1 MKFLV
6 LILLLSIIESIYSI
20 SSPQSRRRIMSIPL
34 AIVIASEGPLKSR
47 ALDME
52 AFMTS
57 ELQKSNPPKLTD
69 DQLLCQYGA
78 PSRNTGDACIRAG
91 MSTTRTG
98 TLDAFGNAYRGD
110 FIRCKTFYDDKGDRY
125 EKRVVCQ

>member
-1 MKFLV
+1 MRYLV
-6 LILLLSIIESIYSI
+6 FILSLSIINVIDSIL
-20 SSPQSRRRIMSIPL
+20 SPQSRRRFMSVPL
-34 AIVIASEGPLKSR
+34 AIVVASEGPFKTM

-57 ELQKSNPPKLTD
+57 ELQKSNQPKLTD

-78 PSRNTGDACIRAG
+78 PSRATGDACIRAG

-125 EKRVVCQ
+125 EKRVVCE